1 MALAVPGHRRVGADH
16 RLLPSAKHG
25 EAAARRFLRRAL
37 GRENTCNPCII
48 VTDWLTSYPG
58 ALREMSR
65 DGDRWR
71 FAPHRCGR

>member
-1 MALAVPGHRRVGADH
+1 
-16 RLLPSAKHG
+16 
-25 EAAARRFLRRAL
+25 LRRAL